1 MLQGRD
7 KGRRCIC
14 RRKQN
19 EVQGFL
25 IFLSFNVLHLRV
37 TKEFNFSLVFNLS
50 LVLVSWQKKT
60 LSENNNIRMIVI
72 TRLL

>member
-19 EVQGFL
+19 EVQGLL